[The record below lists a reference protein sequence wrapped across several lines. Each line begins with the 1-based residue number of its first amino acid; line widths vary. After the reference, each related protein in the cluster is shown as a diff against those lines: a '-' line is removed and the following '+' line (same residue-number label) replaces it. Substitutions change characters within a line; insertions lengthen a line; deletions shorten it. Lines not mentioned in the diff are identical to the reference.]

1 MATVG
6 VLAPDFATNVKFIEY
21 VLPLTS
27 LHGAAVQPVTLNAW
41 IVPDSDPQSLNGV
54 CVHAKLIEQDKTVR
68 MNNANMIFF
77 SFRLKINIFERNDE
91 YERRRKFC

>member
-6 VLAPDFATNVKFIEY
+6 VFAADLVTNVKFIEY

-41 IVPDSDPQSLNGV
+41 IVPCSDPQSLNGV
-54 CVHAKLIEQDKTVR
+54 CVHAKLNEHDKTAR
-68 MNNANMIFF
+68 MNNANMVFLSSENKYI
-77 SFRLKINIFERNDE
+77 RA
-91 YERRRKFC
+91 